1 MELKKYTT
9 YRRQVLT
16 AKRAEIV
23 ANTNAGINAGSLMA
37 FDRKAGVAVGVLDE
51 LDALADWL
59 DAQEPDYVAPLT
71 AEEMARWRWALT
83 HGFDVPA
90 DIMAL
95 IEERAE

>member
-1 MELKKYTT
+1 MDLKKYTL

-16 AKRAEIV
+16 AQRAEV
-23 ANTNAGINAGSLMA
+23 AAHTNAGINAGSLMA
-37 FDRKAGVAVGVLDE
+37 FDRKASVAAGVLDE

-71 AEEMARWRWALT
+71 PEEKTRWAWALE

-90 DIMAL
+90 NIVAQ
-95 IEERAE
+95 IEC

>member
-1 MELKKYTT
+1 MDLKKYTT

-16 AKRAEIV
+16 AKRAQIA

-37 FDRKAGVAVGVLDE
+37 FDRKASVAAGVLDE

-59 DAQEPDYVAPLT
+59 DEQEPDYVAPLT
-71 AEEMARWRWALT
+71 DVEVSRWAWALD

-90 DIMAL
+90 EIVKQLEA
-95 IEERAE
+95 